1 MQELNGYKL
10 LNSKCW
16 YFSDSSKDIREKNK
30 IRIKGYK
37 EISNGIS

>member
-16 YFSDSSKDIREKNK
+16 YFSDSSKDIRGKEHDKNK
-30 IRIKGYK
+30 SI
-37 EISNGIS
+37 